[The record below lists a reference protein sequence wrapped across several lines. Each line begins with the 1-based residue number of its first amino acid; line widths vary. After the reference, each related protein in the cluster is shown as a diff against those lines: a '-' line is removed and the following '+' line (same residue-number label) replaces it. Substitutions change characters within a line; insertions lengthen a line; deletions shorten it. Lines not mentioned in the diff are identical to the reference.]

1 MGTIDDMLL
10 AWTVDLEA
18 AMTVPTHLNGPP
30 VLAQA

>member
-18 AMTVPTHLNGPP
+18 VMTVPTYLNGPP